1 MNKPGN
7 LIINIIAE
15 EESMILFGPIPS
27 RRLGRSL
34 GINNIP
40 PKVCSFSCV
49 YCQVGLTTEIS
60 VEPQEFYSPMIIY
73 TEIKDRLAELKNN
86 KERID
91 YLSFVPDG
99 EPTLDKNLYETIQL
113 IQDFGIKIAVFTN
126 SSLIWKK
133 EVQEALKLAD
143 YVSVKIDAIDETIW
157 KQINHPALSLNLNK
171 ILDGILQ
178 FKEIFKGTL
187 VTETMLIAGMND
199 NEDELI
205 KISHFILKADPE
217 IAYLTVPTRPTPF
230 ENIHS
235 PERAKTKNAYRIVKS
250 IFNRTELL
258 DEYEGNEFSIS
269 SETEESLIGI
279 MAVHPMRKDA
289 VEKYLKKSNS
299 NWTTVKKLMDEQKI
313 KELDYNGYTFYK
325 KNNQ

>member
-1 MNKPGN
+1 
-7 LIINIIAE
+7 
-15 EESMILFGPIPS
+15 MIVFGPIPS

-40 PKVCSFSCV
+40 PKVCSYSCV
-49 YCQVGLTTEIS
+49 YCQVGLTTQLSIEQK
-60 VEPQEFYSPMIIY
+60 EYYLPMIMY
-73 TEIKDRLAELKNN
+73 TEIKERISELKSN

-99 EPTLDKNLYETIQL
+99 EPTLDLNLYETIQL

-133 EVQEALKLAD
+133 EVQATLNLVD
-143 YVSVKIDAIDETIW
+143 YVSIKIDAIDETTW

-171 ILDGILQ
+171 ILDGILD
-178 FKEIFKGTL
+178 FKEKYNGTL
-187 VTETMLIAGMND
+187 VTETMLIDGLND

-205 KISHFILKADPE
+205 KVAHFIVKVDPE
-217 IAYLTVPTRPTPF
+217 IAYLTIPTRPTPLK
-230 ENIHS
+230 NIHR
-235 PERAKTKNAYRIVKS
+235 PDKTKTINAYRIIKS
-250 IFNRTELL
+250 IYNNTELL
-258 DEYEGNEFSIS
+258 NEYEGNEFSTG
-269 SETEESLIGI
+269 SETEKSLISI

-299 NWTTVKKLMDEQKI
+299 NWNTVSKLIEEKKI
-313 KELDYNGYTFYK
+313 KELIYDGNTFYK
-325 KNNQ
+325 KN

>member
-1 MNKPGN
+1 MSKPGN

-40 PKVCSFSCV
+40 PKVCSYSCV

-205 KISHFILKADPE
+205 KISHFIVKADPE
-217 IAYLTVPTRPTPF
+217 IAYLTVPTRPTPLK
-230 ENIHS
+230 NINR
-235 PERAKTKNAYRIVKS
+235 PERVKAKNTFRIVKS
-250 IFNRTELL
+250 IFNNTELL

-269 SETEESLIGI
+269 SETEESLISI

-289 VEKYLKKSNS
+289 VEKYLKKSSS
-299 NWTTVKKLMDEQKI
+299 NWLVVKKLIDEKKI
-313 KELDYNGYTFYK
+313 KELFYDGNTFYK
-325 KNNQ
+325 KN

>member
-15 EESMILFGPIPS
+15 EKSMILFGPIPS

-143 YVSVKIDAIDETIW
+143 YVSVKIDAIGETIW

-171 ILDGILQ
+171 IVDGILQ

-205 KISHFILKADPE
+205 KISHFIVKVDPE

>member
-1 MNKPGN
+1 M
-7 LIINIIAE
+7 
-15 EESMILFGPIPS
+15 SILFGPIPS

-40 PKVCSFSCV
+40 PKVCSYSCV
-49 YCQVGLTTEIS
+49 YCQVGLTTKIS

-73 TEIKDRLAELKNN
+73 TEVKERLKDLKSN

-99 EPTLDKNLYETIQL
+99 EPTLDVNLYETIQL
-113 IQDFGIKIAVFTN
+113 LQDFGIKIAVFTN

-143 YVSVKIDAIDETIW
+143 YVSVKIDAINESTW
-157 KQINHPALSLNLNK
+157 KHINHPALSLNLNK
-171 ILDGILQ
+171 ILDGILE
-178 FKEIFKGTL
+178 FKEIYNGTL
-187 VTETMLIAGMND
+187 VTETMLIDGMND

-205 KISHFILKADPE
+205 KVAHFIVKVDPE
-217 IAYLTVPTRPTPF
+217 IAYLTIPTRPTPLT
-230 ENIHS
+230 NIHR
-235 PERAKTKNAYRIVKS
+235 PERVKTKNVYRIVKS
-250 IFNRTELL
+250 IFNNTELL
-258 DEYEGNEFSIS
+258 DEYEGNEFSTS
-269 SETEESLIGI
+269 SETEESLISI

-299 NWTTVKKLMDEQKI
+299 NWKTVKKLMDEQKI
-313 KELDYNGYTFYK
+313 KELDYDGNIFYK
-325 KNNQ
+325 KN

>member
-1 MNKPGN
+1 M
-7 LIINIIAE
+7 IA
-15 EESMILFGPIPS
+15 FGPIPS

-40 PKVCSFSCV
+40 PKFCSYSCV
-49 YCQVGLTTEIS
+49 YCQVGLTTQIS

-73 TEIKDRLAELKNN
+73 TEVRDRLEDLKFN

-99 EPTLDKNLYETIQL
+99 EPTLDVNLYETIQL
-113 IQDFGIKIAVFTN
+113 LQDFGIKIAVFTN

-143 YVSVKIDAIDETIW
+143 YVSVKIDAINESTW
-157 KQINHPALSLNLNK
+157 KHINHPALSLNLNK
-171 ILDGILQ
+171 ILDGIME
-178 FKEIFKGTL
+178 FKEIYNGTL
-187 VTETMLIAGMND
+187 VTETMLIDGMND

-205 KISHFILKADPE
+205 KVAHFIVKVDPE
-217 IAYLTVPTRPTPF
+217 IAYLTIPTRPTPLI
-230 ENIHS
+230 NIHR
-235 PERAKTKNAYRIVKS
+235 PEREKTKNVYRIVKS
-250 IFNRTELL
+250 IFNNTELL
-258 DEYEGNEFSIS
+258 DEYEGNEFSTS
-269 SETEESLIGI
+269 SETEESLISI

-299 NWTTVKKLMDEQKI
+299 NWKTVKKLMDEKKI
-313 KELDYNGYTFYK
+313 KELDYDGYKFYK
-325 KNNQ
+325 KIISK